1 MISGETASN
10 MSAEFV
16 RQGPA
21 FPPITPSASR
31 ESDLT
36 VLPAAAHADTSGA
49 DAAPGYPHLP
59 HPGRA
64 ARGPA
69 LYAGGG
75 GDFFPK
81 KPVRARVFFSPT
93 LLWYERIFHAGAG
106 DAIKQFWKGTVR

>member
-21 FPPITPSASR
+21 FPPITPSAGR
-31 ESDLT
+31 EPHLT

-75 GDFFPK
+75 GPFFPGK
-81 KPVRARVFFSPT
+81 ARPGPG
-93 LLWYERIFHAGAG
+93 LLF
-106 DAIKQFWKGTVR
+106 TNLVMV